1 MEFLI
6 LILFFLAFLF
16 FGLYKSKIKG
26 VIGEKSISSILYFL
40 DKSKYKVINDIVL
53 KKGTKTSQIDHIVI
67 SDFGIFVI
75 ETKNYKGW
83 IVGNENSEYWTQVLF
98 KRKERIYNPIKQNLG
113 HINALKNC
121 LSSYSNINYIPIVVF
136 STKSEIKVNSTTDV
150 INSHQLIATIKKYYE
165 INLTETQKEEI
176 FQKIKD
182 ANVVGTY
189 DKNKHVKSIKKVV
202 QKRKT
207 FIQENK
213 CPECGGNLVLRSG
226 KFGEFLGC
234 ISYPRCKFIRNI

>member
-1 MEFLI
+1 MESLI

-98 KRKERIYNPIKQNLG
+98 KRKERIFNPIRQNLG

-136 STKSEIKVNSTTDV
+136 LTKSEIKVNSTTDV

-189 DKNKHVKSIKKVV
+189 DNNKHVKSIKKLV

-234 ISYPRCKFIRNI
+234 ISYPRCKFIRNV